1 MVTEDSRIPPSSI
14 YALLPVCA
22 VGDREV
28 SAIGKGLCVLLG
40 ISRYDTVKEAE
51 WM

>member
-1 MVTEDSRIPPSSI
+1 MLESLVSQCSLTN
-14 YALLPVCA
+14 ALNTWCST

-28 SAIGKGLCVLLG
+28 SSIGKGLCVLLG
-40 ISRYDTVKEAE
+40 IARDDGPKEAE